1 MKQHD
6 RQGLNP
12 GPPDPEFEVL
22 TAQLD
27 MPPDF
32 PKAHRNF
39 IANKVENLLFFSVKL
54 RAYW

>member
-22 TAQLD
+22 TAQLYV
-27 MPPDF
+27 PPDF

-54 RAYW
+54 RAY